1 MLPLAE
7 QILVLLLDE
16 QRGEFLPVSK
26 FALARVLIGAILM
39 DLAFA
44 SRIDTDTASLMIID
58 RTPTG
63 NPLFDSV
70 LERVGASETTK
81 SAYAWIEILS
91 EEEADKIRERALAGM
106 VERGILE
113 IREARKLWV
122 FKSRRYFTTE
132 HTIDR
137 DTKLRIMNVLYSD
150 QIPDPRD
157 IALVCLADAC
167 GILSAVFEAR
177 EIERIMPR
185 IDLINKM
192 DLIGRE
198 MIGQLAVWK
207 LGYKRPADT

>member
-16 QRGEFLPVSK
+16 QRGEFIPISK
-26 FALARVLIGAILM
+26 YALARALIGAILM

-70 LERVGASETTK
+70 LERVGGSETTK

-91 EEEADKIRERALAGM
+91 EEEADNIRERALAGM

-122 FKSRRYFTTE
+122 FKSRRYFMTE

-137 DTKLRIMNVLYSD
+137 DTKLHIMNVLYSD

-157 IALVCLADAC
+157 VALVCLADAC

-177 EIERIMPR
+177 EIERITPR
-185 IDLINKM
+185 IELIRKI

-198 MIGQLAVWK
+198 MIRQLAVWK